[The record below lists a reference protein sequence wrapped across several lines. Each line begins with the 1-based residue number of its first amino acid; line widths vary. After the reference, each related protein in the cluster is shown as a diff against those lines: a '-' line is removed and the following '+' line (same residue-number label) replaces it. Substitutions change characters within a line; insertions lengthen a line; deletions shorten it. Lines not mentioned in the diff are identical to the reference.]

1 MAPVVKNDD
10 IIEPSADQNANGS
23 AALEQNNS
31 EDMEKYE
38 RRAQRMIG
46 RYGNCCQL
54 INMIYAITKRLFLII
69 KLKSCII
76 NLEGLK
82 LI

>member
-10 IIEPSADQNANGS
+10 IIEPSTDQNANGS

-31 EDMEKYE
+31 ENMEKYE

-46 RYGNCCQL
+46 RYSN
-54 INMIYAITKRLFLII
+54 
-69 KLKSCII
+69 
-76 NLEGLK
+76 
-82 LI
+82 